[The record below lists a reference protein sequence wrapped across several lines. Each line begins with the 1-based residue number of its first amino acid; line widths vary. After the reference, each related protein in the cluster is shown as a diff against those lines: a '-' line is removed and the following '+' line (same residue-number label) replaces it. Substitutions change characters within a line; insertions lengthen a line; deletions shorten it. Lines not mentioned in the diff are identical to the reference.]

1 MRSISLLLNLTYA
14 HEFSAQLL
22 GRQSNPPSPNLL
34 RRYVGYPKRIEAI
47 RAARIKASARASL
60 AVLSSGKVFVWGCS
74 KNGELGFGDTSTRPA
89 PHNVN
94 TPSNIPFT
102 DVAFGSHHV
111 LAVNRRGELYGW
123 GKNGQGQLGLAY
135 NTRTELKQ
143 VCEREA
149 RTEYI
154 HGLLLF
160 AVGGGVAS

>member
-1 MRSISLLLNLTYA
+1 M
-14 HEFSAQLL
+14 
-22 GRQSNPPSPNLL
+22 
-34 RRYVGYPKRIEAI
+34 GYPKRIEAI
-47 RAARIKASARASL
+47 RAARIKASAHASL

-74 KNGELGFGDTSTRPA
+74 KHGELGFGDTSTRPQ

-135 NTRTELKQ
+135 NTRAELKQ
-143 VCEREA
+143 VCVCVCVLCVCEREREA
-149 RTEYI
+149 WNGMNE
-154 HGLLLF
+154 L
-160 AVGGGVAS
+160 VN